1 MNGLLIY
8 MYFPPDPAHSTS
20 EGNEFVVGF
29 MANGDPPD
37 PREPDRPGNAYI
49 IVSTRDTDQVSFTV
63 TRLFDDDD
71 ATRVST
77 HTVTH
82 NQTIKVTFPPDDVMI
97 EGAERNKA
105 IGVKAA
111 EGEKISVYVVS
122 DEFRSTD
129 GYVALPC
136 DAMVVPGDY
145 RGYEY
150 IIHSTSQMPTG
161 EVSQRFSQ
169 ILLIACFDDSR
180 ASVTPSQSI
189 TPPGTS
195 FSPGECGPNPPD
207 PPDPPDP
214 PTSCVW
220 DERGAMDTVLITSPD
235 DLTGT
240 VIRSEKP
247 LVVVT
252 GHQCGEVPRGNT
264 TCDFIAEQLPPQTTW
279 GYTHILV
286 PLAVRRTGDYY
297 RIAAYLDDTVVNIT
311 CVDYGSSSPS
321 TVTYTLDR
329 MHVQNHTTH
338 TTVDCSDSFR
348 YQYCILQASKPV
360 SVTQYSYGYS
370 RDRTCFGTEI
380 GDPFISVVPPITQY
394 MNKYTFT
401 EVEGDGGDFSDFSY
415 INVAVHTS
423 FFDPSRIFIDDSL
436 LEANRSKWQAVY
448 CADGDI
454 CGYAITKSISGMGNH
469 TVHHSRE
476 DAGLYVHLY
485 GFQNQNSYGFPIGME
500 LEPIA
505 GKYSV

>member
-1 MNGLLIY
+1 M
-8 MYFPPDPAHSTS
+8 T
-20 EGNEFVVGF
+20 
-29 MANGDPPD
+29 NGDPPD

-49 IVSTRDTDQVSFTV
+49 IVSTRDADQVSFTV

-71 ATRVST
+71 DTRVST
-77 HTVTH
+77 HNVTY
-82 NQTIKVTFPPDDVMI
+82 NQTVKVLFRPTNDVII
-97 EGAERNKA
+97 EGAENDRA

-111 EGEKISVYVVS
+111 EGKKISVYVVS

-145 RGYEY
+145 RKYEY

-161 EVSQRFSQ
+161 DVSLRSSQ
-169 ILLIACFDDSR
+169 ILLIACFDGGSR
-180 ASVTPSQSI
+180 ASVTPTQRI
-189 TPPGTS
+189 TPPDR
-195 FSPGECGPNPPD
+195 FSPGDCGPGAPD
-207 PPDPPDP
+207 ERCAWQD
-214 PTSCVW
+214 
-220 DERGAMDTVLITSPD
+220 RGAMDAVLLTSSN

-240 VIRSEKP
+240 LISSQKP

-264 TCDFIAEQLPPQTTW
+264 ACDFIAEQLPPQTTW
-279 GYTHILV
+279 GYTYILV

-311 CVDYGSSSPS
+311 CADYGSSSPT

-329 MHVQNHTTH
+329 MDVQTHTTH

-348 YQYCILQASKPV
+348 RQYCILQASKPV

-370 RDRTCFGTEI
+370 RDRTCFSTEI

-401 EVEGDGGDFSDFSY
+401 EVEGDGGDFSNFSY
-415 INVAVHTS
+415 INVAVHER
-423 FFDPSRIFIDDSL
+423 FFDPSRIFINDSL
-436 LEANRSKWQAVY
+436 LEANRSLWQAVY

-454 CGYAITKSISGMGNH
+454 CGYAITKNISGIGNN
-469 TVHHSRE
+469 TIYHSRE
-476 DAGLYVHLY
+476 DAGMYVHQY
-485 GFQNQNSYGFPIGME
+485 GFQNQNSYGFPLGME
-500 LEPIA
+500 LQPIA
-505 GKYSV
+505 GKYI

>member
-8 MYFPPDPAHSTS
+8 FPDPAHSTS
-20 EGNEFVVGF
+20 EGNEFIVAF
-29 MANGDPPD
+29 MKNDAPSDA
-37 PREPDRPGNAYI
+37 REPDRPGNAYI

-77 HTVTH
+77 HNVTH
-82 NQTIKVTFPPDDVMI
+82 NQTIKVLFRPTNDVII
-97 EGAERNKA
+97 EGAENDKA

-111 EGEKISVYVVS
+111 EGKKISVYVVS

-136 DAMVVPGDY
+136 DAMVVVPGDY
-145 RGYEY
+145 RKYEY
-150 IIHSTSQMPTG
+150 IIHSTSQLPTG
-161 EVSQRFSQ
+161 DVSLRTSQ
-169 ILLIACFDDSR
+169 ILLIACFDGGSQ
-180 ASVTPSQSI
+180 ASVTPTQSI
-189 TPPGTS
+189 TPPR
-195 FSPGECGPNPPD
+195 FDPGDCGPDRPNERCTWED
-207 PPDPPDP
+207 
-214 PTSCVW
+214 
-220 DERGAMDTVLITSPD
+220 RGAMDAVLVTSSD

-240 VIRSEKP
+240 IITSRRP
-247 LVVVT
+247 LVVIT

-264 TCDFIAEQLPPQTTW
+264 ACDFIAEQLPPHTTW

-286 PLAVRRTGDYY
+286 PLAIRRTGDYY

-311 CVDYGSSSPS
+311 CVDFGSSSPS
-321 TVTYTLDR
+321 TVTYTVDR
-329 MHVQNHTTH
+329 MDVQTHTTH

-370 RDRTCFGTEI
+370 LDRTCFGSEI

-401 EVEGDGGDFSDFSY
+401 EVEGDGGDFSTFSY
-415 INVAVHTS
+415 INVAVHAS
-423 FFDPSRIFIDDSL
+423 FFDPSRIFMDDSL
-436 LEANRSKWQAVY
+436 LEADRSKWQAVY

-476 DAGLYVHLY
+476 DAGMYVHLY

-500 LEPIA
+500 LEPIS
-505 GKYSV
+505 GKYIV

>member
-1 MNGLLIY
+1 
-8 MYFPPDPAHSTS
+8 
-20 EGNEFVVGF
+20 

-49 IVSTRDTDQVSFTV
+49 IVSTRDTDRVSFTV

-77 HTVTH
+77 HNVTH
-82 NQTIKVTFPPDDVMI
+82 NQTIKITFPPDDVII
-97 EGAERNKA
+97 EGSESNKA

-111 EGEKISVYVVS
+111 EGKKISVYVVS

-145 RGYEY
+145 RRYEY

-161 EVSQRFSQ
+161 DVSQRFSQ
-169 ILLIACFDDSR
+169 ILLIACFDGGSQ
-180 ASVTPSQSI
+180 ASVTPTQRISS
-189 TPPGTS
+189 PR
-195 FSPGECGPNPPD
+195 FSPGDCGPGAPNERCTWQD
-207 PPDPPDP
+207 
-214 PTSCVW
+214 
-220 DERGAMDTVLITSPD
+220 RGAMDAVLVTSSD

-240 VIRSEKP
+240 IITSRRP
-247 LVVVT
+247 LVVIT
-252 GHQCGEVPRGNT
+252 GHQCGEVLRGNRA
-264 TCDFIAEQLPPQTTW
+264 CDFIAEQLPPQTTW

-286 PLAVRRTGDYY
+286 PLALRRTGDYY
-297 RIAAYLDDTVVNIT
+297 HIAAYLDDTVVNIT

-329 MHVQNHTTH
+329 MDVQTHTTH

-370 RDRTCFGTEI
+370 RDRICFSTEI

-415 INVAVHTS
+415 INVAVHER
-423 FFDPSRIFIDDSL
+423 FFDPSHIYIDHIL

-448 CADGDI
+448 CVDGDI
-454 CGYAITKSISGMGNH
+454 CGYAITKSIYDMGDH
-469 TVHHSRE
+469 TVRHSRE
-476 DAGLYVHLY
+476 DAGMYVHLY

>member
-1 MNGLLIY
+1 
-8 MYFPPDPAHSTS
+8 
-20 EGNEFVVGF
+20 

-49 IVSTRDTDQVSFTV
+49 IVSTRDTDRVSFTV

-77 HTVTH
+77 QNVTH
-82 NQTIKVTFPPDDVMI
+82 NQTIKITFPPDDVII
-97 EGAERNKA
+97 EGSESNKA

-111 EGEKISVYVVS
+111 VGKKISVYVVS

-145 RGYEY
+145 RRYEY
-150 IIHSTSQMPTG
+150 IIHSTSQMPIG
-161 EVSQRFSQ
+161 DVSLRSSQ
-169 ILLIACFDDSR
+169 ILLIACFDGGSQ
-180 ASVTPSQSI
+180 ASVTPTQRI
-189 TPPGTS
+189 TPPR
-195 FSPGECGPNPPD
+195 FEPGDCGPGGFG
-207 PPDPPDP
+207 
-214 PTSCVW
+214 SCTW
-220 DERGAMDTVLITSPD
+220 QDRGAMDAVLVTSSDNLTGTLITS
-235 DLTGT
+235 
-240 VIRSEKP
+240 RRP
-247 LVVVT
+247 LVVIT

-286 PLAVRRTGDYY
+286 PLALRRTGDYY
-297 RIAAYLDDTVVNIT
+297 HIAAYLDDTVVNIT

-329 MHVQNHTTH
+329 MDVQTHTTH

-348 YQYCILQASKPV
+348 YQYCTLQASKPV

-370 RDRTCFGTEI
+370 RDRTCFSTEI

-415 INVAVHTS
+415 INVAVHAS
-423 FFDPSRIFIDDSL
+423 FFDPNCIYLDDSL
-436 LEANRSKWQAVY
+436 LEANMSKWQAVY
-448 CADGDI
+448 CVDGDI
-454 CGYAITKSISGMGNH
+454 CGYAITKKITGMGTHNIF
-469 TVHHSRE
+469 HSME
-476 DAGLYVHLY
+476 NAALYVNLY
-485 GFQNQNSYGFPIGME
+485 GFQNQNSYGFPLGME
-500 LEPIA
+500 LKPIA
-505 GKYSV
+505 GKYIV

>member
-1 MNGLLIY
+1 MYIY
-8 MYFPPDPAHSTS
+8 FINEWSINIHVLSPDPAHSTS

-29 MANGDPPD
+29 MPNGDPPD

-49 IVSTRDTDQVSFTV
+49 IVSTRDTDPVSFTV

-77 HTVTH
+77 HNVTH
-82 NQTIKVTFPPDDVMI
+82 NQTIKITFPPDDVII

-111 EGEKISVYVVS
+111 EGRKISVYVVS

-145 RGYEY
+145 RRYEY

-161 EVSQRFSQ
+161 DVSLRFSQ
-169 ILLIACFDDSR
+169 FLLIACFDGGSW
-180 ASVTPSQSI
+180 AYVTPTQRI
-189 TPPGTS
+189 YPPR
-195 FSPGECGPNPPD
+195 FEPGDCGPGATNERCMWQD
-207 PPDPPDP
+207 
-214 PTSCVW
+214 
-220 DERGAMDTVLITSPD
+220 RGAMDAVLVTSSD

-240 VIRSEKP
+240 LITSRRP

-252 GHQCGEVPRGNT
+252 GHQCGEVLRGNT
-264 TCDFIAEQLPPQTTW
+264 ACDFIAEQLPPQTTW

-297 RIAAYLDDTVVNIT
+297 RIAAYLNDTVVNIT

-321 TVTYTLDR
+321 TVTYNLDR
-329 MHVQNHTTH
+329 MDVQNHTTH

-348 YQYCILQASKPV
+348 YQYCCLQASKPV

-370 RDRTCFGTEI
+370 RDQTSFNTEI

-401 EVEGDGGDFSDFSY
+401 EVEGDGGDFRDFSY

-423 FFDPSRIFIDDSL
+423 FFDPSRIYIDDSL
-436 LEANRSKWQAVY
+436 LEADRSKWQAVY
-448 CADGDI
+448 CVDGDI
-454 CGYAITKSISGMGNH
+454 CGYAITKEITGMGTH
-469 TVHHSRE
+469 KIFHSVE
-476 DAGLYVHLY
+476 NAALYVHLY
-485 GFQNQNSYGFPIGME
+485 GFQRQNAYGFPLGME
-500 LEPIA
+500 LKPIS
-505 GKYSV
+505 GKYIV